1 MDGGTGRTASSRAGF
16 TMVELM
22 IVVAIIGMM
31 TVTVSTS
38 IESML
43 PGERLNTTIRNL
55 SADLRSIRSEAIS
68 RGAEFRLI
76 YDLDNERYRWSTP
89 LSLDEGLV
97 RQETG
102 ENWEDADRI
111 EFSWEDLAEGVEFST
126 IFVAGEPHTTG
137 EVFVSFDPI
146 GTATDH
152 SVIMSQP
159 RYSRS
164 FTIEVMA
171 LTGLVHMHDGE
182 FFREPPTDGDFK

>member
-1 MDGGTGRTASSRAGF
+1 MGNRTGSGVWSRAGF

-31 TVTVSTS
+31 TITVSTS

-68 RGAEFRLI
+68 RGVEFRLI

-89 LSLDEGLV
+89 FSLDNGLV
-97 RQETG
+97 REG
-102 ENWEDADRI
+102 RDASWEESERI
-111 EFSWEDLAEGVEFST
+111 EFSWEVLPEGVEFTS
-126 IFVAGEPHTTG
+126 ILVAGQPYSTG
-137 EVFVSFDPI
+137 LVYVSFDPI

-152 SVIMSQP
+152 SVIMTQP
-159 RYSRS
+159 RYARS
-164 FTIEVMA
+164 FTIEVLA
-171 LTGLVHMHDGE
+171 LTGLVQMHDGE
-182 FFREPPTDGDFK
+182 FIREAPVDGDFN